1 MFTWEFD
8 AADGVYKSSGM
19 SNKLLEVSAKEMKI
33 VPFTSPVPGYGK
45 GKGESVTLHHYKD
58 LPQPLNPALN
68 ELTRIPIDQLVM
80 ADRVLTVEAWGRGAE
95 YTHLAQQ
102 LSKYDPS
109 SNIQKKLRRQME
121 QALDIGA
128 ARGFKNA
135 KIKFIPTGAG
145 AGTFDTDGVPSTLA
159 TVNIDVGHI
168 AMIRDF
174 MVNDLHVPWYE
185 ADSYVC
191 LATTKF
197 LRGIKN
203 DDAFEKWMQYL
214 RKGDVIYNSEVGK
227 LESVRFTEINHEA
240 ALSNS
245 IGQGGVPGR
254 GGGFRRRR
262 RGPGGS
268 GSAAPAGQPQ
278 LRRQLRPAQGGGL
291 VRHSRLR
298 HLVGQR
304 GRSGGQDH
312 PYHQPVARQSALM
325 PAGNRRLN

>member
-102 LSKYDPS
+102 LSKYDPQS
-109 SNIQKKLRRQME
+109 AIQKKLRRQME

-168 AMIRDF
+168 AMIRDY

-197 LRGIKN
+197 LRGIKS

-245 IGQGGVPGR
+245 IGQGGVLGEAVVF
-254 GGGFRRRR
+254 GDEG
-262 RGPGGS
+262 
-268 GSAAPAGQPQ
+268 
-278 LRRQLRPAQGGGL
+278 
-291 VRHSRLR
+291 
-298 HLVGQR
+298 
-304 GRSGGQDH
+304 
-312 PYHQPVARQSALM
+312 VARVEAEAPHLRANPNYGGNFGLRKAVAWYGILAFGTWWDSADDLE
-325 PAGNRRLN
+325 AKIIHITSQ

>member
-19 SNKLLEVSAKEMKI
+19 SNKLLEVAAKEMKI

-58 LPQPLNPALN
+58 LPQPLNPVLN
-68 ELTRIPIDQLVM
+68 ELTRIPIDQLQM
-80 ADRVLTVEAWGRGAE
+80 AQRVLTVQEWGRGAE

-102 LSKYDPS
+102 LSKYDPNS
-109 SNIQKKLRRQME
+109 AIQKKLRRQLD

-128 ARGFKNA
+128 AQGFKQA

-159 TVNIDVGHI
+159 TVNIDIGHI
-168 AMIRDF
+168 AMIRDY

-185 ADSYVC
+185 NDSYVS

-203 DDAFEKWMQYL
+203 DEAFEKWMQYL
-214 RKGDVIYNSEVGK
+214 RKGDVIYNSEVGRV
-227 LESVRFTEINHEA
+227 ESVRFVEINHEA

-245 IGQGGVPGR
+245 IGDGGVLGEAVVF
-254 GGGFRRRR
+254 GDEG
-262 RGPGGS
+262 
-268 GSAAPAGQPQ
+268 
-278 LRRQLRPAQGGGL
+278 
-291 VRHSRLR
+291 
-298 HLVGQR
+298 
-304 GRSGGQDH
+304 
-312 PYHQPVARQSALM
+312 VARVEAEAPHLRANPNYQNDF
-325 PAGNRRLN
+325 GRRKAVAWYGIICFGTWWDTADDLEAKIIHITSQ